1 MLPTQ
6 ASGPMMLSSVLLP
19 EPDGPFSATNP
30 AGRNAMEMPSSTSV
44 PTSVPALSLR
54 QMGWAGLGTWYLKR
68 VARG

>member
-19 EPDGPFSATNP
+19 EPDGPFSATNM
-30 AGRNAMEMPSSTSV
+30 AGRNAMKMPCSTSV
-44 PTSVPALSLR
+44 PTLSLR
-54 QMGWAGLGTWYLKR
+54 QMGLAGLGTWYLRR